1 MDFMNLLFVDDIE
14 LNRVFYSAMLE
25 HLGVKYTAVSSGKE
39 AVDAYKEQ
47 DYDMIF
53 MDCVMPEMSG
63 YEAAA
68 LIRDYEKQK
77 QKTPTQIIALTA
89 KSSGDARDKAIEAGM
104 DDFFQKPLT
113 VEVMAKIKD
122 DWERADTLNDDFG
135 SEQVL
140 LSEGSGLSED
150 CVLFDCD
157 MALSLKGLL
166 KDKYAQMIGHF
177 KTDIQNFVGSAYE
190 AVETGDL
197 TKIHAA
203 MHTIKSTS
211 HQIGLLRVAHL
222 ASELEALCEAE
233 HISEN
238 IAPRGAA
245 LREQLDHLH
254 QAYILSE
261 ELLDKV

>member
-1 MDFMNLLFVDDIE
+1 
-14 LNRVFYSAMLE
+14 ML
-25 HLGVKYTAVSSGKE
+25 
-39 AVDAYKEQ
+39 
-47 DYDMIF
+47 
-53 MDCVMPEMSG
+53 MDCVMPEISG

-68 LIRDYEKQK
+68 LIRDYESKK
-77 QKTPTQIIALTA
+77 KKKPARIIALTA
-89 KSSGDARDKAIEAGM
+89 KLSGEARDKALSAGM
-104 DDFFQKPLT
+104 NDFFQKPLT
-113 VEVMAKIKD
+113 IEVMAKIKD
-122 DWERADTLNDDFG
+122 DWERADTLNDDYDDFG

-190 AVETGDL
+190 GVETGDL

-211 HQIGLLRVAHL
+211 HQIGLLRVEHL
-222 ASELEALCEAE
+222 ASELEALCGPDYL
-233 HISEN
+233 SEDM
-238 IAPRGAA
+238 PPCGVA
-245 LREQLDHLH
+245 LREQLDHLQ
-254 QAYILSE
+254 QAYVLSE

>member
-1 MDFMNLLFVDDIE
+1 MNLLFVDDIE

-25 HLGVKYTAVSSGKE
+25 HLGVKYTAASSGKE
-39 AVDAYKEQ
+39 AIDAYKEQ
-47 DYDMIF
+47 DFDVIL
-53 MDCVMPEMSG
+53 MDCIMPEMSG
-63 YEAAA
+63 YEAVA
-68 LIRDYEKQK
+68 LIRSYEKQK
-77 QKTPTQIIALTA
+77 QKTPTRIIALTA
-89 KSSGDARDKAIEAGM
+89 KLSGDARDKAICAGM

-113 VEVMAKIKD
+113 AEVMAKIKD
-122 DWERADTLNDDFG
+122 DWVRAFALNNDDYDFG
-135 SEQVL
+135 LEGAL
-140 LSEGSGLSED
+140 LNENSGLSGD

-166 KDKYAQMIGHF
+166 KDKYPQMIGHF

-190 AVETGDL
+190 GVETGDL
-197 TKIHAA
+197 AKIHAA

-222 ASELEALCEAE
+222 ASELESLCEPE

-238 IAPRGAA
+238 IPPCGAA